1 MDMRQVS
8 EEYEKELR
16 RPIRSLLTGQIA
28 KLVLIQ
34 LQFVKKELLEAMQVG
49 Q

>member
-1 MDMRQVS
+1 MRMIS

-16 RPIRSLLTGQIA
+16 QPIRSILSGQIA

-34 LQFVKKELLEAMQVG
+34 LQFVKKELLEAMQVMFT
-49 Q
+49 

>member
-1 MDMRQVS
+1 MMSQPPS
-8 EEYEKELR
+8 SS
-16 RPIRSLLTGQIA
+16 SLLTGQIA

-49 Q
+49 VQDIPF